1 MPLISTL
8 SNASAR
14 GYRIF
19 AAGEINSYESIQ
31 TITLGSNQ
39 STVDFTSIAG
49 TYKHLQLRLITRNN
63 RNSQLDGLYMRFNS
77 DSGTNYSDH
86 FLRGDGAG
94 VDANADVSAS
104 YMLLGTVAA
113 SNAGANV
120 FAGSVIDILDYADT
134 NKYKTVRALLGY
146 DNNGNGYIGL
156 FSGNWRSTTSI
167 TSITLGSTNGSGILA
182 NSTFALYGIKG

>member
-86 FLRGDGAG
+86 FVRGDGAN